1 MTTEPTRHALYWVP
15 NALTLGRI
23 ASIPVLIAG
32 VLLMGEGSL
41 SGFGKPLF
49 VIGLFV
55 LAMITDFLDGFLARR
70 WGLVS
75 DFGRMIDPIADKLLV
90 AAVLIA
96 LCIVT
101 EGTWVLMVP
110 AMAIIG
116 RDILVSGAREHAAL
130 SGRVMPPTKLA
141 KYKTAC
147 EMLGL
152 LVLLVWLS
160 SRALLPVDSFIP
172 ALVEYS
178 GIIGLTL
185 IWIAAILS
193 VYTGSLYLRAALAK
207 VADS

>member
-1 MTTEPTRHALYWVP
+1 MTTKPTRHALYWVP

-178 GIIGLTL
+178 GIIGLIL

>member
-1 MTTEPTRHALYWVP
+1 MTAQTARHALFWVP

-41 SGFGKPLF
+41 SGLGKPVF

-70 WGLVS
+70 WELVS

-96 LCIVT
+96 FCIVT
-101 EGTWVLMVP
+101 EGRWFLMVP

-178 GIIGLTL
+178 GTIGLIL
-185 IWIAAILS
+185 IWVAAILS

-207 VADS
+207 VTNA